1 MRNNAIPALIAFSPA
16 LLLPLVQEVIRPHA
30 AHVGLIGF
38 VLGWAP
44 NFVIGFCFPFSIL
57 TRPRV
62 WSSRVATNLFHVW
75 SAFTVIVLVAFEI
88 HDPLGPQT
96 FDPADIVASVVAVA
110 LALIVFHAL
119 LRSRLTFG
127 DDLPGSAESEP
138 VTRSTV

>member
-1 MRNNAIPALIAFSPA
+1 MRKNIIPALIAFSPA

-30 AHVGLIGF
+30 THVGLIGF

-57 TRPRV
+57 IRPKA
-62 WSSRVATNLFHVW
+62 WSPRMATILFHVW
-75 SAFTVIVLVAFEI
+75 SAFTLTVLVAFEF

-96 FDPADIVASVVAVA
+96 FDPYDIAASVVAVA
-110 LALIVFHAL
+110 LALIVFHTW

-127 DDLPGSAESEP
+127 DDPPDHAPSKPE
-138 VTRSTV
+138 VRSTV